1 MLGFRCSVGFPL
13 VTVSAGYSPAVVHG
27 LVSVASVVKHGLWG
41 FQASVAAP
49 RGLNSCGSQAVEE
62 RLNSCGAH
70 ASLLLGMWNL
80 PRSEIKSMSLALAG
94 GFLTTESL
102 GSP

>member
-1 MLGFRCSVGFPL
+1 MGFPL
-13 VTVSAGYSPAVVHG
+13 VAASGGYSLAVVHG
-27 LVSVASVVKHGLWG
+27 VVSVASVVKHGLSG
-41 FQASVAAP
+41 FQASAVAP

-70 ASLLLGMWNL
+70 ASLLRGMWNL
-80 PRSEIKSMSLALAG
+80 PRSEIKSMSRALAG
-94 GFLTTESL
+94 GLFTTESR